1 MICARSE
8 VGLSRLPVT
17 EEIAG
22 SNPVERAT
30 DNSPLDRVF
39 FYGKYSIFIAFMCNL
54 CYDIANWTEESK
66 EFYNKIPDNVRERTP
81 SVMVYNP
88 NNINNPSGS
97 ETRFSTLLRKKALKG
112 IAAMAMLAAVAPLSA
127 CGETHSEPTP
137 DATSTSQETQDP
149 THPVEEIS
157 SPSPEVREI
166 PEIEGLDDLLNS
178 LDNAKDTNDLRA
190 DFINYTNMHVNS
202 ESAKLDIDEFGQI
215 ITTDEELPEV
225 MKNIGEHSAYSINL
239 MAKSYFKLV
248 DEGRVEEAD
257 KMRDAYLSSMAI
269 GHAQEVIAN
278 LFEGYKKYPET
289 KYRQYNAFDLF
300 PLDGQP
306 NKIFESTGKDGLY
319 PKLVRNNL
327 NNADPCSDE
336 GDLTRCNGLN
346 YSGQIPKYQA
356 AYLTGDGVTE
366 IMTVVN
372 TVDTLRSGSAE
383 YLNFDPSKKQAVDGT
398 ADRTVKVRVAP
409 VIIDFRGIGG
419 PSSLYKQG
427 SPMPFTINGKDVPAY
442 EIPEIQKAWK
452 DSEDN

>member
-1 MICARSE
+1 MVQNGE
-8 VGLSRLPVT
+8 RL
-17 EEIAG
+17 
-22 SNPVERAT
+22 
-30 DNSPLDRVF
+30 
-39 FYGKYSIFIAFMCNL
+39 
-54 CYDIANWTEESK
+54 
-66 EFYNKIPDNVRERTP
+66 
-81 SVMVYNP
+81 
-88 NNINNPSGS
+88 NPSGS
-97 ETRFSTLLRKKALKG
+97 EKSLSKKIMALVG
-112 IAAMAMLAAVAPLSA
+112 ATAFALGAAGCNS
-127 CGETHSEPTP
+127 ESYSEPTP

-149 THPVEEIS
+149 TPSAEETS

-178 LDNAKDTNDLRA
+178 LDKAKDTNDLRA

-202 ESAKLDIDEFGQI
+202 ESAKLDIDEFGQL

-427 SPMPFTINGKDVPAY
+427 SPMLFTINGKDVPAY
-442 EIPEIQKAWK
+442 EIPEIRNAWENIK
-452 DSEDN
+452 EN

>member
-1 MICARSE
+1 MI
-8 VGLSRLPVT
+8 
-17 EEIAG
+17 
-22 SNPVERAT
+22 
-30 DNSPLDRVF
+30 
-39 FYGKYSIFIAFMCNL
+39 
-54 CYDIANWTEESK
+54 
-66 EFYNKIPDNVRERTP
+66 
-81 SVMVYNP
+81 YNP

-127 CGETHSEPTP
+127 CGETYTEPTP

-149 THPVEEIS
+149 TPSAEETS

-166 PEIEGLDDLLNS
+166 PEIEGLDDLLSS

-409 VIIDFRGIGG
+409 VIIDFRGIDG

-442 EIPEIQKAWK
+442 EIPEIRNAWK

>member
-1 MICARSE
+1 MILPIGPEGLRS
-8 VGLSRLPVT
+8 
-17 EEIAG
+17 
-22 SNPVERAT
+22 
-30 DNSPLDRVF
+30 
-39 FYGKYSIFIAFMCNL
+39 
-54 CYDIANWTEESK
+54 
-66 EFYNKIPDNVRERTP
+66 FYNKIPDNVRERTP
-81 SVMVYNP
+81 SVMIYSP
-88 NNINNPSGS
+88 NKLSNPSGS
-97 ETRFSTLLRKKALKG
+97 KETNPLLRKAIATLT
-112 IAAMAMLAAVAPLSA
+112 IAAASTLSMSA
-127 CGETHSEPTP
+127 CGETYTKPTP

-166 PEIEGLDDLLNS
+166 PEIEGLDDLLSS

-269 GHAQEVIAN
+269 GNAKEVIYY

>member
-1 MICARSE
+1 MAQNHELLNPSDSKKRNL
-8 VGLSRLPVT
+8 LSRKVM
-17 EEIAG
+17 
-22 SNPVERAT
+22 AT
-30 DNSPLDRVF
+30 F
-39 FYGKYSIFIAFMCNL
+39 TI
-54 CYDIANWTEESK
+54 
-66 EFYNKIPDNVRERTP
+66 
-81 SVMVYNP
+81 
-88 NNINNPSGS
+88 
-97 ETRFSTLLRKKALKG
+97 
-112 IAAMAMLAAVAPLSA
+112 AVAGILPMSA
-127 CGETHSEPTP
+127 CGETYTEPTP

-269 GHAQEVIAN
+269 GHAKEVIYN
-278 LFEGYKKYPET
+278 LFEGYKEYPET
-289 KYRQYNAFDLF
+289 NDRQYDAFDLF
-300 PLDGQP
+300 SLDGQP